1 MVSTPTERWI
11 LYIFVVLLFC
21 FVSIAIILYLN
32 EEELE
37 GGAPTVFLFVTFEV
51 EAGEEEDAF
60 DPLFLYLL

>member
-1 MVSTPTERWI
+1 MRP
-11 LYIFVVLLFC
+11 IFKYFCCVV

-32 EEELE
+32 EEEEE